1 MKRSFFRDM
10 KRSSCLICL
19 RASISLGR
27 RRGYSRAI
35 ATLAECP
42 LWNFLIE
49 EFHGMAVPSNSS
61 RGA

>member
-42 LWNFLIE
+42 L
-49 EFHGMAVPSNSS
+49 
-61 RGA
+61 